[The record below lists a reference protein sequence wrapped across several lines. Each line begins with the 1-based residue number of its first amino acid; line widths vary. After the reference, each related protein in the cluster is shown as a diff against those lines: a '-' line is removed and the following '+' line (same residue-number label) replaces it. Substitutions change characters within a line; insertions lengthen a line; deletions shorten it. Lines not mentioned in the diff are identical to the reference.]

1 VYRKKGFFHFLYSL
15 SAGRAALAS
24 DQTHVGGNRPRQAK
38 ASQHRQRGSP
48 AAVTVAQ
55 RYSWKYPRAALK
67 TKKPAMIAPRITCQ
81 GQTPREQLQPPTI
94 HESGAQNLVDALH
107 SAEPCRALHLDQN
120 SRVGSSFII
129 REVGRE
135 RDLLHKNVRSNSVIH
150 MVCALR
156 VRFGPPALNVANYPE
171 ISGRSRCHFV
181 SVQQVPGPF
190 VEFPFP

>member
-1 VYRKKGFFHFLYSL
+1 MYRKKGFFISSILSL
-15 SAGRAALAS
+15 LVEQALAS
-24 DQTHVGGNRPRQAK
+24 DQTHVAGNHPRQAK
-38 ASQHRQRGSP
+38 PFTISTRGSP

-67 TKKPAMIAPRITCQ
+67 TKRSAMIAPRITSQ

-94 HESGAQNLVDALH
+94 HESGAQNLVDALL

-129 REVGRE
+129 REAGRE

-181 SVQQVPGPF
+181 SVQQVPRPF